1 MAAAAVDVTRAVGVF
16 VVLNIGVFVVLNIYK
31 MVLNIDKMILNI
43 AIVVA
48 SPRKVN
54 LASSQGNNNAW
65 TEQYKIRRQYS

>member
-1 MAAAAVDVTRAVGVF
+1 MVAAVMAAAAVDVTRAVGVF
-16 VVLNIGVFVVLNIYK
+16 VVLNIYK
-31 MVLNIDKMILNI
+31 MVLNI

>member
-1 MAAAAVDVTRAVGVF
+1 MVAAVMAAAAVDVTRAV
-16 VVLNIGVFVVLNIYK
+16 GVFVVLNIYK

-54 LASSQGNNNAW
+54 LASSQGNNKA
-65 TEQYKIRRQYS
+65 

>member
-1 MAAAAVDVTRAVGVF
+1 MAVVAVDVTRAVGVF

-31 MVLNIDKMILNI
+31 MVLNI

-54 LASSQGNNNAW
+54 LASSQGNNNA
-65 TEQYKIRRQYS
+65 

>member
-16 VVLNIGVFVVLNIYK
+16 VVLNIYK
-31 MVLNIDKMILNI
+31 MVLNI

-54 LASSQGNNNAW
+54 LASSQANNNA
-65 TEQYKIRRQYS
+65 

>member
-1 MAAAAVDVTRAVGVF
+1 MVAAVMAVAAVDVTRAVGVL

-31 MVLNIDKMILNI
+31 MVLNI

-54 LASSQGNNNAW
+54 LASSQGNNNA
-65 TEQYKIRRQYS
+65 

>member
-16 VVLNIGVFVVLNIYK
+16 VVLNIDKMVLNIYK
-31 MVLNIDKMILNI
+31 MVLNI

-54 LASSQGNNNAW
+54 LASSQGNNN
-65 TEQYKIRRQYS
+65 T